1 MAVNSYLGVQQTPFA
16 AALANMGSQL
26 GEGMTKAYNQNQQ
39 HKINIY
45 NGLEAQL
52 KQTLGDSPW
61 AVLNESKNG
70 EYTARA
76 LSAQGLLR
84 QVEFAQDDATGNL
97 RSEADILK
105 SIQGRMAGVATPT
118 EIRNEAFRQRSAQGF
133 GNTEQNSSQSN
144 TAHSEV
150 GVKPA
155 GKVTQGGASGVIQP
169 KPVPAPSMALSPEG
183 FALSFRQS
191 KNPNAKAETYLQNP
205 LTEEV
210 VLKIPAFANYDQSA
224 ALYRDLMSK
233 DPHFASSVEMALKKN
248 LLGSQNTP
256 FTGSAPEQ
264 IRQSAVLGGAYNFG
278 KSAKNILGDAWKASA
293 DPSFIATTLDVVPKM
308 PISLERDL
316 QAERQAQVQ
325 WEAKKTRRYSE
336 ILKQG
341 LPPDLAL
348 KQLNSEMPGDTPPR
362 FAEGGVVT
370 PTPGGTQMD
379 VGGQQAVVGEGKN
392 SEAVLPLSDDVL
404 GKLGAA
410 IAQYVIQAMQNP
422 NDKPTQGDTQDV
434 PTNAQGMPM
443 AEGGA
448 VITPPTPFRKF
459 LIDKGYKINPTGP
472 TSDEDLMNNNYP
484 KEADNFR
491 TLQQPQVE
499 QFPQQYPNSQG
510 PDALRVEQAKQQQQ
524 QSEVGSAPPV
534 PSPGNSVPQQAPG
547 KTDQWQESR
556 IYQGD
561 KPAPLP
567 VGGDVFAPLQI
578 SKPGESV
585 TPQTTTP
592 VIPTKGIAKL
602 AEMANTAKQ
611 NLSQKLYVEYPSKG
625 EPTPTNKQIFTD
637 PKYAQLRGDMLKAV
651 NKENQALSAI
661 TKDPSFM
668 RADNKRM
675 SKLFDEIAAM
685 TPEQAA
691 AAGFSDLAQ
700 VGVSKRNNE
709 TQWLIAKL
717 QEGYKA
723 IGIAR
728 LADSL
733 QYQLLNSA
741 LDPILRGSFNN
752 GVFNEVSFTKALSKT
767 PGLEDLWNQQVKLAG
782 GNVKDAIA
790 LVTSPTWFGL
800 GSKTEL
806 KRTGIQAPTLP
817 GAAPQVDATTQ
828 ALRDEMIKMALGNN
842 GR

>member
-26 GEGMTKAYNQNQQ
+26 GQGMTKAYDQNQQ
-39 HKINIY
+39 HKVNIY

-52 KQTLGDSPW
+52 KQTLGNNPW
-61 AVLNESKNG
+61 AVLNESKDG
-70 EYTARA
+70 EYTPRA
-76 LSAQGLLR
+76 LAARGLMQ
-84 QVEFAQDDATGNL
+84 QVELAFDGATGNL
-97 RSEADILK
+97 RSAEDITK
-105 SIQGRMAGVATPT
+105 SMEGRMAGLPSTD
-118 EIRNEAFRQRSAQGF
+118 EMRNESFRNWVNQPKD
-133 GNTEQNSSQSN
+133 TKQNSSLPN
-144 TAHSEV
+144 TAHSEA

-155 GKVTQGGASGVIQP
+155 SKVTQSGASGVVQ
-169 KPVPAPSMALSPEG
+169 PAP
-183 FALSFRQS
+183 
-191 KNPNAKAETYLQNP
+191 
-205 LTEEV
+205 V
-210 VLKIPAFANYDQSA
+210 
-224 ALYRDLMSK
+224 
-233 DPHFASSVEMALKKN
+233 
-248 LLGSQNTP
+248 
-256 FTGSAPEQ
+256 AP
-264 IRQSAVLGGAYNFG
+264 
-278 KSAKNILGDAWKASA
+278 
-293 DPSFIATTLDVVPKM
+293 IATTLLPKPKPEMVARFSQQRNGWEVVPGVSKLVEN
-308 PISLERDL
+308 SALKD
-316 QAERQAQVQ
+316 
-325 WEAKKTRRYSE
+325 WEYKV
-336 ILKQG
+336 QG
-341 LPPDLAL
+341 LEQQGFPRAAAEIQVGPKPTVVPSYVVGPPEKGIRSPAEIMRLGTGNSYIPPLPLFYDQMTAQDEAL
-348 KQLNSEMPGDTPPR
+348 RQSGVR
-362 FAEGGVVT
+362 GFAEGGVVS

-379 VGGQQAVVGEGKN
+379 VGGQQAIVGEGKN

-459 LIDKGYKINPTGP
+459 LIDKGYDIKPTGP
-472 TSDEDLMNNNYP
+472 KSDEELMLNYYP
-484 KEADNFR
+484 KEAVNFR
-491 TLQQPQVE
+491 ALQQPA
-499 QFPQQYPNSQG
+499 YPY
-510 PDALRVEQAKQQQQ
+510 
-524 QSEVGSAPPV
+524 
-534 PSPGNSVPQQAPG
+534 SPGQTDPQAVQLAARQTMSARQTEIDQQAEMNNQANRIQQADELQTTLAGIPANIGTPTPKQKPVVPGEVPIPITPGVAVPQQDAA
-547 KTDQWQESR
+547 SM
-556 IYQGD
+556 
-561 KPAPLP
+561 KPKWNY
-567 VGGDVFAPLQI
+567 GEDIQI
-578 SKPGESV
+578 
-585 TPQTTTP
+585 TPS
-592 VIPTKGIAKL
+592 KGIAKL

-611 NLSQKLYVEYPSKG
+611 NLFQKLYVEYPSKG

-637 PKYAQLRGDMLKAV
+637 PKYAQLRGDVLKAV

-709 TQWLIAKL
+709 TQWRITQL
-717 QEGYKA
+717 QEAYKA

-733 QYQLLNSA
+733 QYQLVNNQIV
-741 LDPILRGSFNN
+741 PIIQGCFDK
-752 GVFNEVSFTKALSKT
+752 GVFNEVAFTKAISKT

-806 KRTGIQAPTLP
+806 KRPGIQAPTLP
-817 GAAPQVDATTQ
+817 GAAPQKNAGNQ
-828 ALRDEMIKMALGNN
+828 ALLDAITAAAMGQ
-842 GR
+842 